1 MITFI
6 ILAAVLIVAAAGAIA
21 VPLLRGNAMG
31 PRAPWTALGVV
42 ALLAIGAT
50 SLYLHF
56 SNWSWANAQRAESA
70 PQTMV
75 STLARRLWH
84 HPNDVQ
90 GWIMLGRSYMVM
102 QQTPLAVRAYE
113 RANTLTDGENVTVL
127 LDLAEALSVED
138 ESELN
143 GRAGKLIEKALALDP
158 HSPEAL
164 FFGAAA
170 AVHRGDLPLARS
182 RFEALLALNP
192 PDNIKSLIEQQ
203 VVAID
208 QSLAARGPGGTLAQ
222 AGGPDSG
229 SSAAGAQ
236 GSSGR
241 AAPAAAIHVTVAL
254 SPRLR
259 GTSTPSDAPLYVFVR
274 DPNDPGPPLAVK
286 RLKLRFPQEVELTSA
301 DAMIAG
307 HGIEPG
313 QEVEV
318 VARISRS
325 GSPIAQKGDP
335 FGEVAYRV
343 GRDGNVNVTID
354 RLTR

>member
-1 MITFI
+1 MIAFI
-6 ILAAVLIVAAAGAIA
+6 ILAAVLILAAAGAIA
-21 VPLLRGNAMG
+21 VPLLRGGGAG
-31 PRAPWTALGVV
+31 SRAPWTALGVV
-42 ALLAIGAT
+42 ALLAIGAI
-50 SLYLHF
+50 SLYLKL
-56 SNWSWANAQRAESA
+56 SNWSWAQARTAESG
-70 PQTMV
+70 PRTMV

-84 HPNDVQ
+84 HPNDVK
-90 GWIMLGRSYMVM
+90 GWVMLGRSYMVM

-113 RANTLTDGENVTVL
+113 RANTLTHGENVTVL

-138 ESELN
+138 ESQLN

-182 RFEALLALNP
+182 RFQSLLALNP
-192 PDNIKSLIEQQ
+192 PDSVKNLIEQQ
-203 VVAID
+203 IAAID
-208 QSLAARGPGGTLAQ
+208 QSLAAARSGGPLAQ
-222 AGGPDSG
+222 AGE
-229 SSAAGAQ
+229 
-236 GSSGR
+236 
-241 AAPAAAIHVTVAL
+241 PAAAIHITVAL
-254 SPRLR
+254 SPKLR
-259 GTSTPSDAPLYVFVR
+259 ETGTPSDAPLYVFVR

-286 RLKLRFPQEVELTSA
+286 RLKLRFPQHVELTSA

-313 QEVEV
+313 EKVEV

-354 RLTR
+354 RLTP